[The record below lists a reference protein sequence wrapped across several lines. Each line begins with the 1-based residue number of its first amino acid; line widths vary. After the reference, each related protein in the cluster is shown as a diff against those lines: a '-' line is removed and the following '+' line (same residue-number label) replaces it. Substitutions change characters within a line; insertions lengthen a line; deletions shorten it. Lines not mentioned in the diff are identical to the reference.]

1 MELLIKEPSDGF
13 MVPIPQY
20 PLYSATLALYG
31 GRCAAPAP
39 AAPKAPPPPLWR
51 CRCRQP
57 LCCWQAAATLAAR
70 PAGLAPAHRL
80 RTPAPAGTDTSL
92 PRLSATPRRLVPYEL
107 DESRGWGLDVAH
119 LAEQLAKARA
129 EGTNVRGVVVINP
142 GNPTGQ
148 CLSRAN
154 MEAVATFCR

>member
-1 MELLIKEPSDGF
+1 
-13 MVPIPQY
+13 
-20 PLYSATLALYG
+20 
-31 GRCAAPAP
+31 
-39 AAPKAPPPPLWR
+39 
-51 CRCRQP
+51 
-57 LCCWQAAATLAAR
+57 
-70 PAGLAPAHRL
+70 
-80 RTPAPAGTDTSL
+80 
-92 PRLSATPRRLVPYEL
+92 VPYEL

-154 MEAVATFCR
+154 MEAVATFCRCAGAAGGRCCGAAQGGGTGAAQASCLA